1 MVRAAYCE
9 RKLLK
14 DTKTGNLCNSANLSW
29 FELGKKKKK
38 KRNEKRVGKRGRGK
52 RGRGKR
58 EMRNCSIEGRLRALR
73 MNE

>member
-38 KRNEKRVGKRGRGK
+38 KGTR
-52 RGRGKR
+52 R
-58 EMRNCSIEGRLRALR
+58 ESEREEEEREEEERER
-73 MNE
+73 